1 MSKFSDKYNV
11 GLLSQV

>member
-1 MSKFSDKYNV
+1 MSKFSDKYNA